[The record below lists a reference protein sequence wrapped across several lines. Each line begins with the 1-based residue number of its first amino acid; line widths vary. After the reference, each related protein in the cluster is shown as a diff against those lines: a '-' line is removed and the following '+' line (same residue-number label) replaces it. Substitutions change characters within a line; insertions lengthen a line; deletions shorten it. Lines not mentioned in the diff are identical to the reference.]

1 MALHAYLQVGL
12 SFADLGLFDNKA
24 LKAHR
29 RFYLPQEPL
38 GTALKKFWQEHG
50 TPEKLQ
56 VSSRFLEK
64 ILDAKLGGTVAQ
76 VVTSGFETW
85 AILRQPVLPNRFDL
99 KPYRQEPLASQELIF
114 GLSERVD
121 CQGQVI
127 KPVDINELE
136 FINSKLK
143 LMGVKRVCVNLLFS
157 HKNTTHQDQVA
168 KYFLEQGFEVL
179 AAARSENSSDEMP
192 AWRRNVINACLSGAF
207 AEHLEDIKK
216 SWADH
221 QVEVSFLGR
230 SGEEFHDDK
239 NKIAGSLFSWTH
251 VLAESAKAQADQVL
265 YLGLENWSLISTKH
279 KSEYWQS
286 PWGLIEGKIPLM
298 HQLDLQPTQEVNT
311 GFWGGIHF
319 SKKELGYEPGP
330 MAFGRALKPTVFDVL
345 NERHKLPVAQIQ
357 AAGAQKFRDQMTAMI
372 KNIPEL
378 AQTNVEKLTQSLID
392 HLIQMVSIECHF
404 KSHKESKKTMVTG
417 VFAPFFHPLLQ
428 KKWVGS
434 ELILDPLSGQ
444 REIHSMMSLKG
455 GLS

>member
-12 SFADLGLFDNKA
+12 SFADLGLFENKT

-29 RFYLPQEPL
+29 RFYLPKEPL
-38 GTALKKFWQEHG
+38 GSALKKFWQEHG

-85 AILRQPVLPNRFDL
+85 AILRQPVLPNRFDI
-99 KPYRQEPLASQELIF
+99 KPFRQDPLASQELIF

-121 CQGQVI
+121 AQGTVL

-157 HKNTTHQDQVA
+157 NKNTTHQEQVA

-179 AAARSENSSDEMP
+179 AAKRCENSNDEMP

-207 AEHLEDIKK
+207 TEHAEDIKK
-216 SWADH
+216 SFGNEKVDLTFLSRTG
-221 QVEVSFLGR
+221 QSFQN
-230 SGEEFHDDK
+230 D
-239 NKIAGSLFSWTH
+239 NNQIAGSLFSWSH
-251 VLAESAKAQADQVL
+251 VLAESLKKQADQVL

-279 KSEYWQS
+279 KAEFWQS
-286 PWGLIEGKIPLM
+286 PWGLIEGQIPLLN
-298 HQLDLQPTQEVNT
+298 QLDVQPTQEVNT

-345 NERHKLPVAQIQ
+345 NEKNKLPVAQIQ
-357 AAGAQKFRDQMTAMI
+357 ANGAQKFRDQLNAMI

-378 AQTNVEKLTQSLID
+378 SQTSVDSLIQSLID

-404 KSHKESKKTMVTG
+404 KTHTDTRRTVVTG

-428 KKWVGS
+428 KKWAGS
-434 ELILDPLSGQ
+434 ELILDPLAFQ
-444 REIHSMMSLKG
+444 REIQSMMILKG
-455 GLS
+455 DEA

>member
-12 SFADLGLFDNKA
+12 SFADLGLFENKT

-38 GTALKKFWQEHG
+38 GAALKKFWLENG
-50 TPEKLQ
+50 TPEKLF

-85 AILRQPVLPNRFDL
+85 AILRQPVLPDRFDI

-114 GLSERVD
+114 GLSERID
-121 CQGQVI
+121 HQGHVV
-127 KPVDINELE
+127 KPVEISELE

-157 HKNTTHQDQVA
+157 HQNPTHQEQVA

-179 AAARSENSSDEMP
+179 AATRCENSSDEMP

-207 AEHLEDIKK
+207 SEHLEDIKK
-216 SWADH
+216 SWPDH
-221 QVEVSFLGR
+221 EVQISFLSR
-230 SGEEFHDDK
+230 TGEGFVEDK
-239 NKIAGSLFSWTH
+239 NQIAGSLFSWTH
-251 VLAESAKAQADQVL
+251 VLAESLKNQADQVL
-265 YLGLENWSLISTKH
+265 YLGLESWSLISTKH
-279 KSEYWQS
+279 KAEYWKS
-286 PWGLIEGKIPLM
+286 PWGLIEGKIPLL
-298 HQLDLQPTQEVNT
+298 HQLDVQPTQEVSS
-311 GFWGGIHF
+311 GFWGGIQF

-345 NERHKLPVAQIQ
+345 NEKHKLPVTQIQ
-357 AAGAQKFRDQMTAMI
+357 PHGAQKFKDHLTAMI

-378 AQTNVEKLTQSLID
+378 SHTNVEKLTQSLID
-392 HLIQMVSIECHF
+392 HLVQMLSIECHF
-404 KSHKESKKTMVTG
+404 KTHKETKKTVLTG

-434 ELILDPLSGQ
+434 ELILDPQSSL
-444 REIHSMMSLKG
+444 REIQSMMALKG
-455 GLS
+455 GV